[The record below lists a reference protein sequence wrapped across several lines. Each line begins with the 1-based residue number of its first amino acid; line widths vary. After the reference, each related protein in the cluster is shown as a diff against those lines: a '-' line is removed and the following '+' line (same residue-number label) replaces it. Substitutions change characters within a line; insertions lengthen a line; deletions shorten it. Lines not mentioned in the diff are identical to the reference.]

1 MSGTTQQPQYQ
12 SLYRACIKDAA
23 VAGADLMQATL
34 SRALRELPGT
44 AARVSDVVDRNL
56 LLEAAGVLKEQQQA
70 LTGAFPQA
78 LLAEFA
84 QAIAGDRGSSLSF
97 DSLPLLADEQLQE
110 NADLVHGARELEAA
124 VRPQLEKLEATLAAA
139 GLTPAG
145 GMHRHPLRPEVYVR
159 SIYRLAR
166 QSPVSPSVRR
176 RWLRYLPPLMAPEL
190 AQAYDA
196 MAQRLQPAAA
206 ASQDEGLG
214 MDGGVPQEARDQATQ
229 LTIREL
235 RKLLSA
241 HPADDANESVV
252 IFSESDFSH
261 TVPSALEM
269 VQDMRKVDQLLLQ
282 LRQRQVAMPGRGRDS
297 LESFREALRQEAKR
311 PSQALGLEVVHLMV
325 DNLSA
330 DPRLLPGVRG
340 IVRDLEPAL
349 LRLALVDPR
358 FFSDREHP
366 ARQLLEQ
373 ITQRSLAWSSAD
385 DPGFGTFM
393 DALQQATD
401 ALLDAGG
408 TGPESFEIA
417 LHALQEAWDE
427 AQPRGRR
434 NRERAVRA
442 LMRAEQRNLLAERLA
457 RQILERPDAAS
468 APPEALAFLTGPWA
482 QVMAQA
488 RLADTTGS
496 EDPWGYAWVVQTVL
510 WSVQPALAAR
520 VASHQRTLV
529 ARIDEGLSSIDHL
542 PADTDRWQNL
552 LSALRDLALS
562 TATGSALRTADHEPP
577 PERVNTWL
585 APLEMH
591 ESGFVPDSA
600 IPLGATVSEPDALPP
615 QDLEVGAYVDL
626 QGEGWERWQLTW
638 ASPHGLLFM
647 FTHASGSTRSMTRRK
662 LNGMLG
668 QGTLR
673 LVSAHP
679 VVDGALDAVA
689 RAAWRNSSSL

>member
-1 MSGTTQQPQYQ
+1 MSGITQQPQYQ

-23 VAGADLMQATL
+23 IAGADLMQGTL

-44 AARVSDVVDRNL
+44 AARIADVVERNL
-56 LLEAAGVLKEQQQA
+56 LQDAAGVLKEQQQA
-70 LTGAFPQA
+70 LTAAFPQA

-97 DSLPLLADEQLQE
+97 DSLPLLGNEQLQE

-139 GLTPAG
+139 QLTPAG
-145 GMHRHPLRPEVYVR
+145 ALHRHPLRPEVYVR

-166 QSPVSPSVRR
+166 QSPVSPAVRR

-190 AQAYDA
+190 AQAYAA
-196 MAQRLQPAAA
+196 MAQRLQPAMAEA
-206 ASQDEGLG
+206 RGEGEF
-214 MDGGVPQEARDQATQ
+214 DGGVPQEAIDQSTQ

-235 RKLLSA
+235 RKLLSGE
-241 HPADDANESVV
+241 PGEGADESVV
-252 IFSESDFSH
+252 IFSDSDFSH

-282 LRQRQVAMPGRGRDS
+282 LRQRQAAMPGRGRDS
-297 LESFREALRQEAKR
+297 LAAFREALRQEAKR
-311 PSQALGLEVVHLMV
+311 PAQALGLEVVHLMV
-325 DNLSA
+325 DNLAA
-330 DPRLLPGVRG
+330 DPRLLPGVRDV
-340 IVRDLEPAL
+340 VRDLEPAL

-366 ARQLLEQ
+366 ARQLLEE

-385 DPGFGTFM
+385 DPGFSTFM

-408 TGPESFEIA
+408 TGPESFDIA
-417 LHALQEAWDE
+417 LTALQDAWDE

-442 LMRAEQRNLLAERLA
+442 LMRAEQRNLLAQRLA
-457 RQILERPDAAS
+457 RQVLERPDAAA

-496 EDPWGYAWVVQTVL
+496 EDPWGYGWVVQTVL

-520 VASHQRTLV
+520 VAAHHRQLV
-529 ARIDEGLSSIDHL
+529 ARIDDGLRSIDHL

-562 TATGSALRTADHEPP
+562 AATGSALRSGETEAPP
-577 PERVNTWL
+577 DQVNTWL
-585 APLEMH
+585 APIEMH

-600 IPLGATVSEPDALPP
+600 LPLGAALPEADTLAL
-615 QDLEVGAYVDL
+615 QHLDIGAYVDL
-626 QGEGWERWQLTW
+626 HGDGWERWQLTW

-647 FTHASGSTRSMTRRK
+647 FTHAGGTTRSMTRSK
-662 LNGMLG
+662 LNSMMG

-679 VVDGALDAVA
+679 VVEGALDAVA
-689 RAAWRNSSSL
+689 RAAWRNTSSL

>member
-1 MSGTTQQPQYQ
+1 
-12 SLYRACIKDAA
+12 
-23 VAGADLMQATL
+23 
-34 SRALRELPGT
+34 
-44 AARVSDVVDRNL
+44 
-56 LLEAAGVLKEQQQA
+56 
-70 LTGAFPQA
+70 
-78 LLAEFA
+78 
-84 QAIAGDRGSSLSF
+84 
-97 DSLPLLADEQLQE
+97 
-110 NADLVHGARELEAA
+110 EAA
-124 VRPQLEKLEATLAAA
+124 VRPQLDKLEAALAAA
-139 GLTPAG
+139 ELTPAG

-166 QSPVSPSVRR
+166 QSPVSPAVRR

-190 AQAYDA
+190 AQAYA
-196 MAQRLQPAAA
+196 ATAQRLQSASPAG
-206 ASQDEGLG
+206 SEDLLP
-214 MDGGVPQEARDQATQ
+214 MDDGVPQEARDQATQ

-235 RKLLSA
+235 RKLLA
-241 HPADDANESVV
+241 AEPGDGADESVV

-282 LRQRQVAMPGRGRDS
+282 LRQRQAAMPGRGRDS
-297 LESFREALRQEAKR
+297 LAAFREALRQEAKR

-325 DNLSA
+325 DNLAA
-330 DPRLLPGVRG
+330 DPRLLPAVRD

-373 ITQRSLAWSSAD
+373 ITQRSLAWSSAEG
-385 DPGFGTFM
+385 PGFSTFM
-393 DALQQATD
+393 DALQQATE

-408 TGPESFEIA
+408 TGPETFDIA
-417 LHALQEAWDE
+417 LSALQEAWDE

-457 RQILERPDAAS
+457 RQVLERPDAAA

-488 RLADTTGS
+488 RLADTTGA
-496 EDPWGYAWVVQTVL
+496 EDPWGYGWVVQTVL
-510 WSVQPALAAR
+510 WSVQPSLAAR
-520 VASHQRTLV
+520 VAGHQRTLV
-529 ARIDEGLSSIDHL
+529 ERIDQGLASIDHL

-562 TATGSALRTADHEPP
+562 TATGSAVRAAEPESP
-577 PERVNTWL
+577 PDKVNTWL

-600 IPLGATVSEPDALPP
+600 LPLGATAAEPDTLLP
-615 QDLEVGAYVDL
+615 QELAVGAYVDL
-626 QGEGWERWQLTW
+626 RGDGWERWQLTW

-647 FTHASGSTRSMTRRK
+647 FTHASGATRSMTRRK
-662 LNGMLG
+662 LNGMMA